1 MDKLVWNVSHVHTI
15 TLNKTSV
22 LGLMT
27 TVKHGARQMVN
38 VWLVMT
44 AMAMHGKMEMLLME
58 NVLTTMVHKMTT
70 WHYQTTTLYLKTI
83 LYLIIQLL
91 VLLVEVEFSNMMKI
105 VNVILMTKFVL
116 SAIKTM
122 SWTVKEFV
130 NLNKQSLFRIV
141 KLLLME
147 HVLNVKPV
155 TIWIKVKI
163 VSNSLQTVLP

>member
-1 MDKLVWNVSHVHTI
+1 
-15 TLNKTSV
+15 
-22 LGLMT
+22 
-27 TVKHGARQMVN
+27 
-38 VWLVMT
+38 
-44 AMAMHGKMEMLLME
+44 
-58 NVLTTMVHKMTT
+58 
-70 WHYQTTTLYLKTI
+70 
-83 LYLIIQLL
+83 
-91 VLLVEVEFSNMMKI
+91 
-105 VNVILMTKFVL
+105 MTKFVL

>member
-1 MDKLVWNVSHVHTI
+1 MHGIWDFYKDGMTLIVLNGPTMDKLVWNVSHVHTI

-44 AMAMHGKMEMLLME
+44 AMVTHGKMEMLLME
-58 NVLTTMVHKMTT
+58 NVLITMVHKMTT
-70 WHYQTTTLYLKTI
+70 WHYLKTI

-105 VNVILMTKFVL
+105 VNAILMTKFVL

-122 SWTVKEFV
+122 S
-130 NLNKQSLFRIV
+130 
-141 KLLLME
+141 
-147 HVLNVKPV
+147 
-155 TIWIKVKI
+155 
-163 VSNSLQTVLP
+163 